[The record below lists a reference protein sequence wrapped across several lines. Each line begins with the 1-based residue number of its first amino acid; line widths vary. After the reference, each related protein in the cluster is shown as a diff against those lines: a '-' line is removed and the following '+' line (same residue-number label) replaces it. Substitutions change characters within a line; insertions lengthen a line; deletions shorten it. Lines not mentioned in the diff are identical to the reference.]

1 MIVKKG
7 VILPGGFWVPLI
19 SRSSSE
25 DGTDH
30 HQRDDDLAVRCL
42 KRVDKKNEP

>member
-1 MIVKKG
+1 MIVKKR

-19 SRSSSE
+19 SISSE

-30 HQRDDDLAVRCL
+30 HQRDDDLEVRCL
-42 KRVDKKNEP
+42 KRVNKKNEP